1 MRYIIGIDLGTTNSA
16 VSFIDT
22 SASHSLSRH
31 DPVSETS
38 VEPSVKVETFRIPQ
52 LTGPGE
58 ISELK
63 VLPSFLYLP
72 GEHDI
77 KKEAFDL
84 PWSSHEEGFAG
95 AYARDQGA
103 RVPQRMVASAKSWLC
118 HSKVDRKAPI
128 LPWGASEEV
137 AKLSP
142 VAATSTYLN
151 HIKQAWNHSRGG
163 EEDLYLERQTVVIT
177 VPASFDEVARD
188 LTLEAAHQAGIENIL
203 LLEEPLAAFY
213 SWLMG
218 HQQGWQE
225 IVRPGE
231 LVLVC
236 DVGGGTTDFS
246 LIALRGL
253 GPYGPEA
260 LRAPNGDPVFE
271 RIAVGDHLILGG
283 DNMDL
288 ALAHRLER
296 HLRRKQEGP
305 LNINRWQALCHQ
317 CRQAKEEILSGVEE
331 SKLITLVGEGRRLIS
346 DTVSVRLSRKEI
358 EETILDGFFPVID
371 WTDMPGEEPR
381 RGITEFGL
389 PYAHDPAITRHLLRF
404 LDQHRDHVL
413 QALGRETPR
422 PDLILFNGAPLKPH
436 RIQDRICEAIRSWF
450 NEKDERLPRALKNPD
465 LDLAVALGAS
475 YYGLTRKRQGI
486 RVLSGSARA
495 YYLGVFVGVGAPERE
510 RIHANPPK
518 KAICVVER
526 GMAEGI
532 KNELHDKRFYVLANQ
547 PVRFYLYSSAFRTGD
562 RIGDIITVDHS
573 LTPLPPLHTVIQFGK
588 KAKETKVPVKVEVWY
603 TELGTLALWCRSVR
617 SIHRWRFQF
626 QLRGPDQITPSSHEG
641 AIEKPLL
648 DQVVEQVRKAF
659 SDKSGDAMAAQLVK
673 AVSDLVQE
681 PREKWPLSL
690 IRPMADELTSF
701 SSARELS
708 PEHESRWLNLVGFCM
723 RPGFGDPLDGHRIE
737 TLWKLFHRGPIHAQK
752 IQVRADWWV
761 LWRRVA
767 GGLSNSQQRQV
778 SLRMSRLIRPRKG
791 GKKIRLVPQEHMEL
805 WMAMGNMER
814 LPVPD
819 KMAWGR
825 LLLDYLTPR
834 RSRNQYWWSLSRI
847 GGREPLYGP
856 IDLVILPDELAAWI
870 ERILSKSWPNP
881 RSVGGALARM
891 SRLTGDRRR
900 DLDKGVIQELIKWL
914 SPFDWSDPYIR
925 LLEEVVPVG
934 QQEQNMIFGEPLPSG
949 IVLYTE

>member
-16 VSFIDT
+16 VSFINT
-22 SASHSLSRH
+22 SASPPLSRH

-38 VEPSVKVETFRIPQ
+38 VEPSVKVETFGIPQ

-58 ISELK
+58 ISDLK

-72 GEHDI
+72 GEHEI
-77 KKEAFDL
+77 KKEAFNL
-84 PWSSHEEGFAG
+84 PRSFQEKAFAG
-95 AYARDQGA
+95 AFARDQGA
-103 RVPQRMVASAKSWLC
+103 RVPHRMVASAKSWLC
-118 HSKVDRKAPI
+118 HGKVDRRAPI
-128 LPWGASEEV
+128 LPWGAGEEV

-142 VAATSTYLN
+142 VAATSAYLN

-177 VPASFDEVARD
+177 VPASFDEVGRD
-188 LTLEAAHQAGIENIL
+188 LTLEAAHQAGIENIV

-236 DVGGGTTDFS
+236 DVGGGTTDFT
-246 LIALRGL
+246 LIALR
-253 GPYGPEA
+253 A
-260 LRAPNGDPVFE
+260 DNRDPVFE

-296 HLRRKQEGP
+296 HLRTKQTGP

-317 CRQAKEEILSGVEE
+317 CRQAKEEILSGIEK
-331 SKLITLVGEGRRLIS
+331 SKLITLVGEGRKLIS
-346 DTVSVRLSRKEI
+346 DTVSMRLSRKEI

-371 WTDMPGEEPR
+371 RTDMPDEGPR

-404 LDQHRDHVL
+404 LEQHRDDVL
-413 QALGRETPR
+413 QALGRKTPR

-436 RIQDRICEAIRSWF
+436 RIQDRICKAIRSWF
-450 NEKDERLPRALKNPD
+450 NEKDESLPRVLKNPD

-495 YYLGVFVGVGAPERE
+495 YYLGIFVGVGAPERE
-510 RIHANPPK
+510 RVCANPPK

-526 GMAEGI
+526 GMAEGT
-532 KNELHDKRFYVLANQ
+532 KNELRDKRFYVLANQ
-547 PVRFYLYSSAFRTGD
+547 PVRFYLYSSAFRAGD
-562 RIGDIITVDHS
+562 RVGDVITVDNS

-588 KAKETKVPVKVEVWY
+588 KAKETKVPVKVEAWY

-626 QLRGPDQITPSSHEG
+626 QLRGPDHAVAASQEEMFDKG
-641 AIEKPLL
+641 VV
-648 DQVVEQVRKAF
+648 DQALEHLRMAF
-659 SDKSGDAMAAQLVK
+659 SSEPADTRASRLVRTIG
-673 AVSDLVQE
+673 DLVQA
-681 PREKWPLSL
+681 PKEKWPLNL
-690 IRPMADELTSF
+690 IRRMADELISLGP
-701 SSARELS
+701 ARKLS
-708 PEHESRWLNLVGFCM
+708 PEHESRWLNLTGFCM
-723 RPGFGDPLDGHRIE
+723 RPGFGDPLDSHRME
-737 TLWKLFHRGPIHAQK
+737 ALWKIFQDGPMHPQK
-752 IQVRADWWV
+752 AQVRADWWV

-767 GGLSNSQQRQV
+767 GGLSNNHQHHVFQE
-778 SLRMSRLIRPRKG
+778 MSRLTRP
-791 GKKIRLVPQEHMEL
+791 KKAVKKTRLPPQEHMEL
-805 WMAMGNMER
+805 WMAMANMEL

-819 KMAWGR
+819 KVVWGR
-825 LLLDYLTPR
+825 LLLDYLTPKK
-834 RSRNQYWWSLSRI
+834 SRNQYWWSLSRI

-856 IDLVILPDELAAWI
+856 IDLVILPDEVTAWI
-870 ERILSKSWPNP
+870 DQILSRSWPNP
-881 RSVGGALARM
+881 RSVGTAVAQM
-891 SRLTGDRRR
+891 SRLTGDRKR
-900 DLDKGVIQELIKWL
+900 DLDPQTIQKIIKWF
-914 SPFDWSDPYIR
+914 SPFDWSKSYIKI
-925 LLEEVVPVG
+925 LEEVLPVG
-934 QQEQNMIFGEPLPSG
+934 QQEQSAIFGEPLPSG
-949 IVLYTE
+949 IFLHMD